1 MSKSVLI
8 SCFLLSLAMSSSLR
22 GPQPTP
28 DTNYDDLEAFLAGF
42 MTGYTGTAHNM
53 SQCLTPATQSQ
64 LDQILA
70 STYGYIF
77 TGKFSELKDTYET
90 FILSLANACGE
101 CGLTTVESSLKVGLQ
116 TKGKIWYEI
125 NLAYNIEKVEKSTE
139 TAYTQLKAG
148 QWTQAGQT
156 IGQMT
161 DMLIPYEMSPAKLS
175 SFLDFNTATYQSWWK
190 GLVSAL
196 SISAKKQGP
205 CAIFILNF
213 ANSTIPVFTD
223 LSEIHDKQMKGFDT
237 LFGDAAMSLTFV
249 MNNYPSDFCDF
260 ALLGANVQEIFTKS
274 GVVELASRYASK
286 ASLINSSVNNIKNCD
301 LNAYACGQGYGNV
314 IKYMLNWAIN

>member
-28 DTNYDDLEAFLAGF
+28 DTNYDDLQGFLTGF
-42 MTGYTGTAHNM
+42 MTGYTGTGYNM
-53 SQCLTPATQSQ
+53 SECLTPATQSQ

-77 TGKFSELKDTYET
+77 TGKFSELKDTYEK

-125 NLAYNIEKVEKSTE
+125 NLAYNSKKVEQAVESTI
-139 TAYTQLKAG
+139 TQMKAG

-156 IGQMT
+156 LGQIT
-161 DMLIPYEMSPAKLS
+161 DLLIPFESSPAKLG
-175 SFLDFNTATYQSWWK
+175 SFLDFNTASYQSWWK
-190 GLVSAL
+190 GLVSSLA
-196 SISAKKQGP
+196 ISPKKQGP
-205 CAIFILNF
+205 CAVFLLNF
-213 ANSTIPVFTD
+213 GNSTIPVFTD
-223 LSEIHDKQMKGFDT
+223 LTEIHDKQMKGFDT
-237 LFGDAAMSLTFV
+237 LFGDAAKTLTFIQT
-249 MNNYPSDFCDF
+249 NYPSDICDF
-260 ALLGANVQEIFTKS
+260 ALLWSNVEEIFTKS
-274 GVVELASRYASK
+274 GVIELASRYASK
-286 ASLINSSVNNIKNCD
+286 ASLINSSVTNIKNCD

-314 IKYMLNWAIN
+314 VKYMLNWAIN